1 MTTLYHIQILLK
13 GKDMIEITNFRQG
26 AILNH
31 RHGVES
37 DRSLRVK
44 IEGMSDH
51 GSPVTVNG
59 IPAEMDGRRFFA
71 DIELT
76 EKINTV
82 TASTITPYGNYSQ
95 ELTLVWDKNSF
106 KRYNFYIDDH
116 SFTFTDLAK
125 ERPARAFDHF
135 YLKGL
140 KNIHEKYGT
149 VFSLNCFY
157 HNAHHE
163 FLLKDMPDIWK
174 SEFTDNSDWLKFS
187 FHAYSEF
194 PDRPY
199 AEASAEE
206 IGKDWDLVQNEIYRF
221 AGEAAYIPPCV
232 THWVNIHPS
241 AAQEMIRRG
250 TQCYA
255 GPLRLR
261 VMGGP
266 SLADRQSGGNMKVVQ
281 ERSGSGIDK
290 GPQNIG
296 LGLHYGF
303 GEETS
308 YFNKHRSYYD
318 PLLKLYFYI
327 NGVCCNLM
335 PIETIPGKIADILS
349 VADEYCAETFGIV
362 THEQY
367 TFPYYPNYLPDHMER
382 MDLAARLYTEA
393 GCRPVFFNEGILG
406 NTAWGK

>member
-1 MTTLYHIQILLK
+1 
-13 GKDMIEITNFRQG
+13 MIEITNYRQG

-31 RHGVES
+31 NHGEETEK
-37 DRSLRVK
+37 SLKVR
-44 IEGMSDH
+44 IEGISDH
-51 GSPVTVNG
+51 GCPVMVNG
-59 IPAEMDGRRFFA
+59 MSAEMDGRRFSA
-71 DIELT
+71 DIDLT

-95 ELTLVWDKNSF
+95 ELTLVWDKKSF

-116 SFTFTDLAK
+116 IFTFTDLAK

-157 HNAHHE
+157 HNDHNE

-174 SEFTDNSDWLKFS
+174 SEFIDNSNWLKFS

-250 TQCYA
+250 TRCYA

-266 SLADRQSGGNMKVVQ
+266 SLADRQKGGNMTKIQ
-281 ERSGSGIDK
+281 ARSISGADRTAETL
-290 GPQNIG
+290 G
-296 LGLHYGF
+296 LNLHYGF
-303 GEETS
+303 DEE
-308 YFNKHRSYYD
+308 NNDCNNHRSYYD
-318 PLLKLYFYI
+318 PLLKLYFYY
-327 NGVCCNLM
+327 NGVCCNLL
-335 PIETIPGKIADILS
+335 PVEEIPGRVESILS
-349 VADEYCAETFGIV
+349 VADKYNAETFGIV
-362 THEQY
+362 SHEQY
-367 TFPYYPNYLPDHMER
+367 TFPYYPNYLPDHMAR

-393 GCRPVFFNEGILG
+393 GCKPVFFNDGVLG
-406 NTAWGK
+406 NTIWDK

>member
-1 MTTLYHIQILLK
+1 
-13 GKDMIEITNFRQG
+13 MIEITNYRQG

-31 RHGVES
+31 NHGVE
-37 DRSLRVK
+37 RENALRIKV
-44 IEGMSDH
+44 EGISDH
-51 GSPVTVNG
+51 GCPVTVNG
-59 IPAEMDGRRFFA
+59 VPAEMDGRRFFA
-71 DIELT
+71 EIDLT
-76 EKINTV
+76 EKINTI
-82 TASTITPYGNYSQ
+82 TAETITSYGNYKQ
-95 ELTLVWDKNSF
+95 ELTVVWDKKSF

-116 SFTFTDLAK
+116 IFTFTDLAK

-174 SEFTDNSDWLKFS
+174 SEFIDNSDWLKLS

-199 AEASAEE
+199 AEASAED
-206 IGKDWDLVQNEIYRF
+206 IGRDWDIVQNEIIRF
-221 AGEAAYIPPCV
+221 AGEETYIPPCV
-232 THWVNIHPS
+232 THWVNIHPA

-250 TQCYA
+250 TRCYA

-266 SLADRQSGGNMKVVQ
+266 SLADRQKGGNMNKIQ
-281 ERSGSGIDK
+281 ARSVSGVDR
-290 GPQNIG
+290 GPEVLG
-296 LGLHYGF
+296 LNLHYGF

-308 YFNKHRSYYD
+308 YCNHHRSYYD

-327 NGVCCNLM
+327 NGVCCNLL
-335 PIETIPGKIADILS
+335 PIEEIPGRISGILS
-349 VADEYCAETFGIV
+349 SAEKFNAETFGIV
-362 THEQY
+362 SHEQY
-367 TFPYYPNYLPDHMER
+367 TFPYYPNYLPDHLER

-393 GCRPVFFNEGILG
+393 GCKPVFFNNGVLG
-406 NTAWGK
+406 NTVWDR

>member
-1 MTTLYHIQILLK
+1 
-13 GKDMIEITNFRQG
+13 MIEITNYRQG

-31 RHGVES
+31 NHGVES
-37 DRSLRVK
+37 ENALRIKV
-44 IEGMSDH
+44 EGISDH
-51 GSPVTVNG
+51 GCPVTVNG
-59 IPAEMDGRRFFA
+59 VPAEMDGRRFFA
-71 DIELT
+71 EIDLT
-76 EKINTV
+76 EKINTI
-82 TASTITPYGNYSQ
+82 TAETITSYGNYKQ
-95 ELTLVWDKNSF
+95 ELTVVWDKKSF

-116 SFTFTDLAK
+116 IFTFTDLAK

-174 SEFTDNSDWLKFS
+174 SEFIDNSDWLKLS

-199 AEASAEE
+199 AEASAED
-206 IGKDWDLVQNEIYRF
+206 IGRDWDIVQNEIIRF
-221 AGEAAYIPPCV
+221 AGEETYIPPCV
-232 THWVNIHPS
+232 THWVNIHPA

-250 TQCYA
+250 TRCYA

-266 SLADRQSGGNMKVVQ
+266 SLADRQKGGNMNKIQ
-281 ERSGSGIDK
+281 ARSVSGVDR
-290 GPQNIG
+290 GPEVLG
-296 LGLHYGF
+296 LNLHYGF

-308 YFNKHRSYYD
+308 YCNHHRSYYD

-327 NGVCCNLM
+327 NGVCCNLL
-335 PIETIPGKIADILS
+335 PIEEIPGRISGILS
-349 VADEYCAETFGIV
+349 SAEKFNAETFGIV
-362 THEQY
+362 SHEQY
-367 TFPYYPNYLPDHMER
+367 TFPYYPNYLPDHLER

-393 GCRPVFFNEGILG
+393 DCKPVFFNDGVLG
-406 NTAWGK
+406 NTVWDR

>member
-1 MTTLYHIQILLK
+1 
-13 GKDMIEITNFRQG
+13 MIEITSYRQG

-31 RHGVES
+31 NHGVES
-37 DRSLRVK
+37 ENALRIKV
-44 IEGMSDH
+44 EGISDH
-51 GSPVTVNG
+51 GCPVTVNG
-59 IPAEMDGRRFFA
+59 VPAEMDGRRFFA
-71 DIELT
+71 EIDLT
-76 EKINTV
+76 EKINTI
-82 TASTITPYGNYSQ
+82 TAETITSYGNYKQ
-95 ELTLVWDKNSF
+95 ELTVVWDKKSF

-116 SFTFTDLAK
+116 IFTFTDLAK

-174 SEFTDNSDWLKFS
+174 SEFIDNSDWLKLS

-199 AEASAEE
+199 AEASAED
-206 IGKDWDLVQNEIYRF
+206 IGRDWDIVQNEIIRF
-221 AGEAAYIPPCV
+221 AGEETYIPPCV
-232 THWVNIHPS
+232 THWVNIHPA

-250 TQCYA
+250 TRCYA

-266 SLADRQSGGNMKVVQ
+266 SLADRQKGGNMNKIQ
-281 ERSGSGIDK
+281 ARSVSGVDR
-290 GPQNIG
+290 GPEVLG
-296 LGLHYGF
+296 LNLHYGF

-308 YFNKHRSYYD
+308 YCNHHRSYYD

-327 NGVCCNLM
+327 NGVCCNLL
-335 PIETIPGKIADILS
+335 PIEEIPGRISGILS
-349 VADEYCAETFGIV
+349 SAEKFNAETFGIV
-362 THEQY
+362 SHEQY
-367 TFPYYPNYLPDHMER
+367 TFPYYPNYLPDHLER

-393 GCRPVFFNEGILG
+393 GCKPVFFNDGVLG
-406 NTAWGK
+406 NTVWDR

>member
-1 MTTLYHIQILLK
+1 
-13 GKDMIEITNFRQG
+13 MIEITNYRQG

-31 RHGVES
+31 NHGVES
-37 DRSLRVK
+37 ENALRIKV
-44 IEGMSDH
+44 EGISGH
-51 GSPVTVNG
+51 GCPVTVNG
-59 IPAEMDGRRFFA
+59 VPAEMDGRRFFA
-71 DIELT
+71 EIDLT
-76 EKINTV
+76 EKINTI
-82 TASTITPYGNYSQ
+82 TAETITSYGNYKQ
-95 ELTLVWDKNSF
+95 ELTVVWDKKSF

-116 SFTFTDLAK
+116 IFTFTDLAK

-174 SEFTDNSDWLKFS
+174 SEFIDNSDWLKLS

-199 AEASAEE
+199 AEASAED
-206 IGKDWDLVQNEIYRF
+206 IGRDWDIVQNEIIRF
-221 AGEAAYIPPCV
+221 AGEETYIPPCV
-232 THWVNIHPS
+232 THWVNIHPA

-250 TQCYA
+250 TRCYA

-266 SLADRQSGGNMKVVQ
+266 SLADRQKGGNMNKIQ
-281 ERSGSGIDK
+281 ARSVSGVDR
-290 GPQNIG
+290 GPEVLG
-296 LGLHYGF
+296 LNLHYGF

-308 YFNKHRSYYD
+308 YCNHHRSYYD

-327 NGVCCNLM
+327 NGVCCNLL
-335 PIETIPGKIADILS
+335 PIEEIPGRISGILS
-349 VADEYCAETFGIV
+349 SAEKFNAETFGIV
-362 THEQY
+362 SHEQY
-367 TFPYYPNYLPDHMER
+367 TFPYYPNYLPDHLER

-393 GCRPVFFNEGILG
+393 GCKPVFFNDGVLG
-406 NTAWGK
+406 NTVWDR